1 MRCKFAG
8 RSNVCGSRHGPTCAA
23 ARRWSATVPVHLWH
37 GRQEWATH
45 VSAIRAVADH
55 RAGWDVL
62 VVPGCSALLGFWP
75 ELFLQAQRSFAT
87 RNPDIDPSTGDGQ
100 ELALT

>member
-1 MRCKFAG
+1 MLPRRWASAG
-8 RSNVCGSRHGPTCAA
+8 GSRPSAREPWWT
-23 ARRWSATVPVHLWH
+23 RRWSATVPVHLWH

-75 ELFLQAQRSFAT
+75 ELFLQAHQSFLT
-87 RNPDIDPSTGDGQ
+87 GNRNGGSGDGQ
-100 ELALT
+100 EF